1 MRDTETC
8 TRNDCEKCGDALD
21 EIDEGYALCSHCTQ
35 EGKAPKKEEKDEER
49 VCVLCCEAP
58 ADWGLTICVD
68 CYDEEE
74 DDCWACDNR
83 PTHEDSEGVK
93 YCEGCFS
100 ASREKIRA
108 AQEDV
113 VKLDIGLDPKAGKV
127 VFQIEIN
134 GVMCRIR
141 YTPQE
146 ALAVATAMARASAD
160 AHKAAEGSL
169 VLPPELKLH
178 KREEPKQGSVRAKA
192 KQRKR

>member
-21 EIDEGYALCSHCTQ
+21 EIDEGYALRSHCTQ
-35 EGKAPKKEEKDEER
+35 EGKA
-49 VCVLCCEAP
+49 AP
-58 ADWGLTICVD
+58 
-68 CYDEEE
+68 
-74 DDCWACDNR
+74 
-83 PTHEDSEGVK
+83 
-93 YCEGCFS
+93 
-100 ASREKIRA
+100 
-108 AQEDV
+108 QEDV

-160 AHKAAEGSL
+160 AHKVAEGSL